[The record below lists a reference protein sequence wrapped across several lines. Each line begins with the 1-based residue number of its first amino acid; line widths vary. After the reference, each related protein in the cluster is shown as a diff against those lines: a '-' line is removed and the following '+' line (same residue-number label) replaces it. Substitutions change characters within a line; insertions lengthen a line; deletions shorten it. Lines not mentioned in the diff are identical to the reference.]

1 MSYRAMQAKAFDD
14 AAATWRKMAR
24 EARSEAERD
33 ECLSFA
39 NFYEQ
44 SARVVERRSPEKLH

>member
-1 MSYRAMQAKAFDD
+1 MSHRAEQAKAFDV

-24 EARSEAERD
+24 EARSPAERE
-33 ECLSFA
+33 ECLGYA

-44 SARVVERRSPEKLH
+44 SARIVERRSREKLH

>member
-1 MSYRAMQAKAFDD
+1 MQAKALEET
-14 AAATWRKMAR
+14 AVMWRHLAR
-24 EARSEAERD
+24 LAQSDTERD

-44 SARVVERRSPEKLH
+44 SARVVERRCPEKLH